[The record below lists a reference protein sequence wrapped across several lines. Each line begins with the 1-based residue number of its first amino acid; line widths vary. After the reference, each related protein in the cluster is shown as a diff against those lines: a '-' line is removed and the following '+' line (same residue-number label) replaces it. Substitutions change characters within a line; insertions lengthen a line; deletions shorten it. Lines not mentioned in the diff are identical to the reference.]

1 MHERLRRLLALAGV
15 MALGLGAGC
24 GDDGPPGSTYYERN
38 IEPILI
44 QFCAGNVAGCHV
56 ANDDDPFQFAAGNL
70 DVSTF
75 ERVQKRRDLL
85 QPFGPYQVPVMLVK
99 AVSPTDEI
107 GFNYQGEFYPL
118 QVQHGAGSVM
128 QVGSDAYLT
137 LLTWMENGAT
147 ENGLPP
153 PAPPREGEGPC
164 SANLPSE
171 FDPTT
176 YRMNPEFARF
186 KSDVQPILADC
197 NSGNCHGAP
206 QADFYITCGDD
217 DDQIAYNFSQVWA
230 FVDDPV
236 DNSQVLQVPL
246 AVDAGG
252 YFHTGGEHFGSRED
266 ERYLAIQSFAQAVG
280 RIEFGEGDPGKEFFA
295 DHVQPVLIERG
306 CGFEACHSPAA
317 TNDFKLRSGSQG
329 FFSAIALERNYELLK
344 KEFLAFEVPDVRR
357 GRAVAKSIVP
367 PNGGIG
373 HRGGPVLETPGSGGS
388 TPNTCAQPYD
398 PATASGY
405 CTFQEWM
412 NIERQAL
419 ITAGQVLPLDGGSTV
434 PLVYVQRQASHV
446 AGPLEF
452 DTYQP
457 DSDLRVAT
465 ATVAADGSITA
476 GASASLLG
484 GCAGAGN
491 LAVVDVRNPDVSFDG
506 NRVAFAMRASAGAPL
521 SIYTV
526 DIDGQNCVQ
535 VTPAQPDVSGIKMH
549 DFDPAW
555 SPDGQWI
562 VFASTRGAT
571 SAGPGVSRKLFLPQS
586 DIWRMRA
593 DGSAAEPM
601 TFLTNSEVSPQWM
614 REGRVIMTTEK
625 ASQGFY
631 QLSGRRINW
640 DLTDYHPLLAQRA
653 QSPFGDPNDPTV
665 MSPSIGY
672 SQATEIREGLNGDFL
687 FVLSD
692 AGARGGAGTLAI
704 FNRSVGTFELGRM
717 DPGFLQALHMPDRAA
732 TGRVGSATNGAYRS
746 PFPLIDGR
754 IMASYAGTTGDLG
767 SVTSLDWDIVAVN
780 PRNGNREVIIGGAGQ
795 QVEAVLAL
803 KHPPR
808 NFFVNKRQLVFGGGT
823 DATVTGGAANAAVH
837 MPDAPLI
844 FTLLNANLRRGR
856 PVGLFDDATHL
867 AAYAEGI
874 APPGTSAG
882 NTADGIYE
890 NRVLLG
896 RTSLADDGSVRIRAP
911 AGAGVILEL
920 QDSSGNPIVTMREE
934 HQLGPAEVI
943 SLGINRELFDAVCG
957 GCHGSVSGSELD
969 IHVTPDAL
977 TGASESLSAKQTPAD
992 LGN

>member
-1 MHERLRRLLALAGV
+1 MRRILALAGV
-15 MALGLGAGC
+15 MALGLVAAC
-24 GDDGPPGSTYYERN
+24 GDDGPPRSTYYERH
-38 IEPILI
+38 IEPILV

-70 DVSTF
+70 DVSSF

-85 QPFGPYQVPVMLVK
+85 QPFGPYQVPVMLIK

-107 GFNYQGEFYPL
+107 GFNYAGEFHPL
-118 QVQHGAGSVM
+118 KVQHGGAAVM

-137 LLTWMENGAT
+137 LLAWMENGAT

-153 PAPPREGEGPC
+153 LAPPREGEGPC
-164 SANLPSE
+164 SPNLPPD
-171 FDPTT
+171 FDPTS
-176 YRMNPEFARF
+176 YRSNPEFARF
-186 KSDVQPILADC
+186 KSEVQPVMAAC

-206 QADFYITCGDD
+206 QADFYISCGDD
-217 DDQIAYNFSQVWA
+217 DDQIAFNFSQAWA

-236 DNSQVLQVPL
+236 DNSQILQVPL
-246 AVDAGG
+246 AVGAGG
-252 YFHTGGEHFGSRED
+252 YFHTGGEHFASRESA
-266 ERYLAIQSFAQAVG
+266 EYLAISTWAAAVG
-280 RIEFGEGDPGKEFFA
+280 RLEFGEGDAGKQFFA
-295 DHVQPVLIERG
+295 DYVQPVLIERG
-306 CGFEACHSPAA
+306 CAFESCHSPAA

-357 GRAVAKSIVP
+357 GRAVAKSILP
-367 PNGGIG
+367 SFGGIG

-388 TPNTCAQPYD
+388 TPAACTQPYD

-412 NIERQAL
+412 NVERQAL
-419 ITAGQVLPLDGGSTV
+419 IAAGQVLSLDAGSTV
-434 PLVYVQRQASHV
+434 PLVYIQRQASHV

-457 DSDLRVAT
+457 DSDLRIAT
-465 ATVAADGSITA
+465 ATIAADGSITA

-491 LAVVDVRNPDVSFDG
+491 LTVVDVRNPDVSADG
-506 NRVAFAMRASAGAPL
+506 SRVAFAMRASASEPL
-521 SIYTV
+521 AIYTV
-526 DIDGQNCVQ
+526 GIDGLGCVQ
-535 VTPAQPDVSGIKMH
+535 VTPRQPDVSGIKQH

-571 SAGPGVSRKLFLPQS
+571 SAGPGMSRKLFLPQS

-593 DGSAAEPM
+593 NGADAEPM
-601 TFLTNSEVSPQWM
+601 TFLSNSEVSPQWM

-625 ASQGFY
+625 VSQGFY

-653 QSPFGDPNDPTV
+653 QSPFADPGDPAATN
-665 MSPSIGY
+665 MSIGY
-672 SQATEIREGLNGDFL
+672 AQATEIREGFDGDFL
-687 FVLSD
+687 FILSD
-692 AGARGGAGTLAI
+692 AGARAGAGTLAI
-704 FNRSVGTFELGRM
+704 FNRSVGTFEMGRT
-717 DPGFLQALHMPDRAA
+717 DPGYLQALRLPDPAA

-746 PFPLIDGR
+746 PFPLLDGR
-754 IMASYAGTTGDLG
+754 IMASHAATTGDLAT
-767 SVTSLDWDIVAVN
+767 VTSLDWDIVAVN

-803 KHPPR
+803 KYPPR
-808 NFFVNKRQLVFGGGT
+808 NFFSNKRQLVFGGGI
-823 DATVTGGAANAAVH
+823 DASVTGGRESAAVH

-856 PVGLFDDATHL
+856 PVALFDQATQL
-867 AAYAEGI
+867 AAYAEEI
-874 APPGTSAG
+874 APPGTSTG
-882 NTADGIYE
+882 NTQDGIYE
-890 NRVLLG
+890 SRVFLG
-896 RTSLADDGSVRIRAP
+896 RTSLAGDGSVRIQAP

-920 QDSSGNPIVTMREE
+920 QDASGNPIVTMREE

-969 IHVTPDAL
+969 VRVTPDAL
-977 TGASESLSAKQTPAD
+977 TGASESLSARSAPAQ